1 MSFKYMVI
9 GEKTY
14 GYDHVKAVIPKEIT
28 NVDFHDQ

>member
-1 MSFKYMVI
+1 MVI

-14 GYDHVKAVIPKEIT
+14 GYDNMKIPVPKDIT